1 MKEELRMQKE
11 TREVCVRNL
20 DVTVNES
27 QLKELFQTVGQVG
40 MVTIPKDHDG
50 QHKGYAYIE
59 LNSEESKNRAI
70 SSLNGQKICGKEIYV
85 EPKRTNVSGY
95 NKMKHSPFM
104 NMLGMFYVEL
114 DKEEALKWFMKA
126 AAYKHP

>member
-1 MKEELRMQKE
+1 M
-11 TREVCVRNL
+11 CVRNL

-70 SSLNGQKICGKEIYV
+70 SSLNGQKIWGKEISV
-85 EPKRTNVSGY
+85 EPKRTNVAGY
-95 NKMKHSPFM
+95 NKMKSNPLM
-104 NMLGMFYVEL
+104 NMLGMFASMGMRGGRWRGGFSRGRGASRGRGVRPRH
-114 DKEEALKWFMKA
+114 A
-126 AAYKHP
+126 

>member
-70 SSLNGQKICGKEIYV
+70 SSLNGQKICGKEISV
-85 EPKRTNVSGY
+85 EPKRTNVAGY
-95 NKMKHSPFM
+95 NKMKSNPLM
-104 NMLGMFYVEL
+104 NMLGMF
-114 DKEEALKWFMKA
+114 ASMGMRGGR
-126 AAYKHP
+126 